1 VIYFNQIWLDNVF
14 GHILVSVL
22 SVLGGSIVFSQD
34 DGESGSVDIASAL
47 AVVAEAK
54 PTIFAR

>member
-1 VIYFNQIWLDNVF
+1 VIYFYQIWLDNVF

-34 DGESGSVDIASAL
+34 VNESGSVDIASAL
-47 AVVAEAK
+47 AVIAEAK
-54 PTIFAR
+54 PTIFVR